1 MEGFFA
7 ALILIFIGLTI
18 IRKATKPT
26 RKRRYRYKPIYD
38 YRSPEEKGAEGE
50 AFVSNII
57 GGTVFGEQYLIND
70 IIITYNGK
78 SSQIDHILIN
88 TNGIYV
94 IETKNYAGY
103 IYGSEEDMYW
113 TQVINQYTKNRF
125 YNPVKQNAT
134 HVYNLKRLLNTTVPI
149 HSLVVFTKA
158 NIQKVYI
165 PNVIT
170 IRDLAIEVHNKK
182 GPLTAQ
188 EMGTLY
194 NKIMELKFSNTT
206 TKQEHVENI
215 QKRYK

>member
-18 IRKATKPT
+18 IRKATKPE
-26 RKRRYRYKPIYD
+26 RKRRYRYKPRYD

-50 AFVSNII
+50 AFVSNVI

-215 QKRYK
+215 QKHYK

>member
-7 ALILIFIGLTI
+7 ALILILIGLTI

-70 IIITYNGK
+70 IIITYNSK

-194 NKIMELKFSNTT
+194 NKIMELKFSNST